1 MSNPALMSV
10 LVISVWLMAVGYGW
24 HRQRQ
29 RTHWQQQARRYSPYR
44 LKAETSSG
52 RSMPEWYLTMATVLG
67 AKRMQFWQR
76 VVPAAVIGMTVLL
89 LVNGMSAAVALGLS
103 LTVTVLGVW
112 FVYHQLQQQALDAFR
127 DQLPEVIDGMI
138 RAVRVGAP
146 MADTFAVIAEQYAQA
161 DDQRAVVSRLFGQMH
176 DELSVGQPLTETLSR
191 AAARMPVAE
200 FRFLTVVLS
209 LQQETGG
216 RLSEVLA
223 QLGATLRGRKELQAS
238 VASITSESR
247 SSAKVL
253 AALPVLIV
261 LVLFSAGR
269 EHFDFLMATT
279 QGQIVLAYV
288 VGSVLF
294 GLFLIRRLTQIKA

>member
-1 MSNPALMSV
+1 MSL
-10 LVISVWLMAVGYGW
+10 LVISVWLMVVGYGW
-24 HRQRQ
+24 HGQRQ
-29 RTHWQQQARRYSPYR
+29 RKYWQQQARRYSHYR
-44 LKAETSSG
+44 LTTEQSSG
-52 RSMPEWYLTMATVLG
+52 RRMPEWYLTMATILG

-76 VVPAAVIGMTVLL
+76 AVPAAVIGLTALL
-89 LVNGMSAAVALGLS
+89 VVNGMSSVVALSLS

-161 DDQRAVVSRLFGQMH
+161 DHQRAVVSRLFGQMH
-176 DELSVGQPLTETLSR
+176 DELSVGQPLTDTLSR

-216 RLSEVLA
+216 RLSEVLG
-223 QLGATLRGRKELQAS
+223 QLGDTLRGRKELQAS

-269 EHFDFLMATT
+269 EHFDFLMATA
-279 QGQIVLAYV
+279 QGQMVVAYV

-294 GLFLIRRLTQIKA
+294 GLYLIRRLTQIKA